1 MPDIV
6 QNRTDNTD
14 FRNEFLYAKFYKN
27 IFAQKA
33 QNAAA
38 KAVRNK
44 HRLCCKDRSE
54 QDSRNQN
61 HKSFARG
68 EINQCKKSYYV
79 REPELDPRNGNNA
92 RNLSLDCEYNEGGGT
107 EHRTQ
112 SEPPCGV

>member
-14 FRNEFLYAKFYKN
+14 FRNEFLSAKPYKKV
-27 IFAQKA
+27 FAQKT

-44 HRLCCKDRSE
+44 HRLCRKDRTE

-61 HKSFARG
+61 HKSFAGG
-68 EINQCKKSYYV
+68 EVHQSKKSYYV
-79 REPELDPRNGNNA
+79 RKPELNTGNGNDA

>member
-14 FRNEFLYAKFYKN
+14 FRNEFLSAKFYKN

-61 HKSFARG
+61 YKSFARG

-92 RNLSLDCEYNEGGGT
+92 RNLSLDCEYNEGGGA